1 MANIFL
7 QQRLFQ
13 RKDLVRYFF
22 VRQSID
28 ILTQTQIHKV
38 IDNIRHLKK
47 SLRKNFS
54 PYAQNIRF
62 FSLIIRTGYRNCIG
76 VDLCSQNYIHWKK
89 INPLCPMMREVS
101 LETFS
106 NVNIRDPSHDKN
118 LPIILSWLT
127 I

>member
-1 MANIFL
+1 MANILL

-47 SLRKNFS
+47 SFS
-54 PYAQNIRF
+54 
-62 FSLIIRTGYRNCIG
+62 G
-76 VDLCSQNYIHWKK
+76 K
-89 INPLCPMMREVS
+89 IFLHMPKIFVS
-101 LETFS
+101 F
-106 NVNIRDPSHDKN
+106 PS
-118 LPIILSWLT
+118 
-127 I
+127 